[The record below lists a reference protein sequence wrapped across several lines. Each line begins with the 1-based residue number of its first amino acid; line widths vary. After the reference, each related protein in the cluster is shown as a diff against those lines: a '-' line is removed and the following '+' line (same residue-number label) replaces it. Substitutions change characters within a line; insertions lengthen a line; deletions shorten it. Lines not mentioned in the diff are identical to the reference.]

1 MGNKKLGQHE
11 SLVSF
16 RSKRYAYGSVV
27 VVIIVVVV
35 VVKVPD
41 TARRY
46 STFSMDG
53 KNPKTNVNQD

>member
-27 VVIIVVVV
+27 VVIIVVV
-35 VVKVPD
+35 KVPD